1 MRFGP
6 KHPGLGWEESCSE
19 AVVDCRGKVACFGC
33 SWSPSLTIQLQ
44 ARHKRDEDL
53 EGVINYESLKGELD
67 YLMGANC

>member
-6 KHPGLGWEESCSE
+6 ELPGLVWEERCSE
-19 AVVDCRGKVACFGC
+19 AVVDSKERQQVLHK
-33 SWSPSLTIQLQ
+33 
-44 ARHKRDEDL
+44 RHKRDEDL